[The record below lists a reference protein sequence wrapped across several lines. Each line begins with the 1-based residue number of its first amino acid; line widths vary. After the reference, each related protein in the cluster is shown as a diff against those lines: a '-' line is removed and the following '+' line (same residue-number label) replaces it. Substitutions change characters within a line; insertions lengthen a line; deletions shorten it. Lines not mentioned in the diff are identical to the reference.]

1 MRLLH
6 NPRKLATFFY
16 RKRLPLFE
24 VLNKNVL
31 YNQIVKSTFAQ
42 AKSLEDRF
50 GLYKHLNCD
59 ALQGAPID
67 YLEFGVWQ
75 GATIQKWCELNSS
88 SDSRF
93 YGFDT
98 FDGLP
103 ENWNARHLKGCFG
116 VGGIVPRVLDP
127 RVRFIKGLFQNTLTG
142 FLKEFR
148 SDHRLVVHVDCDL
161 YSSALCCLTLLHPY
175 LVPGSIVVF
184 DEFRELEDEFSA
196 FIDYTRAFYR
206 KWKGLAYTP
215 LYSNVALLV
224 EE

>member
-1 MRLLH
+1 MPLLR

-31 YNQIVKSTFAQ
+31 YNQVLKSTFAE
-42 AKSLEDRF
+42 AKAFEDRF
-50 GLYKHLNCD
+50 RLYEYLNCNS
-59 ALQGAPID
+59 LQGATIN

-75 GATIQKWCELNSS
+75 GVTIKKWCELNSS
-88 SDSRF
+88 LESRF

-103 ENWNARHLKGCFG
+103 ENWNARHPQGSFDVNGNLPD
-116 VGGIVPRVLDP
+116 ITDP
-127 RVRFIKGLFQNTLTG
+127 RVRFIKGLFQKTLAG
-142 FLKEFR
+142 FLEGFR
-148 SDHRLVVHVDCDL
+148 NSNRMVVHVDCDL
-161 YSSALCCLTLLHPY
+161 YSSALCCLTLLHPH
-175 LVPGSIVVF
+175 LTPGSIVIF

-196 FIDYTRAFYR
+196 FCDYTRSFYR
-206 KWKGLAYTP
+206 KWRGLAYTP
-215 LYSNVALLV
+215 LYSNVALQV